1 MIVLVLKML
10 EKLTGAYTKDPDS
23 LIGKLFQLFASALW
37 GVEDTLQVIAVWR
50 GIDNAKGTTLD
61 RMGRNFGVRRDG
73 ADDRFYRLMIKV
85 KVTALLS
92 GGDVDTI
99 ITATSVL
106 FDIDP
111 EQVEVVELFPAKC
124 RVIMDEA
131 DIAPEYIAYAA
142 NTAPIIKRIMAAG
155 VGKEIYFRTPVK
167 TGGTVYAGATL
178 LEDITLT
185 RHTRTA
191 SPPRAASASAWRCSR
206 KSQCRSKQRRTKT
219 WQKDLLSPKRA
230 ARCWAKS
237 WQRTAP

>member
-1 MIVLVLKML
+1 MSLLLNML
-10 EKLTGAYTKDPDS
+10 DKLPGAYSKDPDS
-23 LIGKLFQLFASALW
+23 NIGRLFQIFAAALGGAEDALRTVELWRDLDSAC
-37 GVEDTLQVIAVWR
+37 
-50 GIDNAKGTTLD
+50 GTTLD
-61 RMGRNFGVRRDG
+61 RIGGNFGIARDG
-73 ADDRFYRLMIKV
+73 VSDSLYRLLIKT
-85 KVTALLS
+85 KVTALLA

-185 RHTRTA
+185 IPPYTNSFATA
-191 SPPRAASASAWRCSR
+191 GRFGIGVALFEEITMQI
-206 KSQCRSKQRRTKT
+206 KTKE
-219 WQKDLLSPKRA
+219 D
-230 ARCWAKS
+230 
-237 WQRTAP
+237 

>member
-50 GIDNAKGTTLD
+50 GIDNAKGATLD

-131 DIAPEYIAYAA
+131 DIAYAA

-155 VGKEIYFRTPVK
+155 IGKEIYFRTPVK

-185 RHTRTA
+185 IPPYTNSFATA
-191 SPPRAASASAWRCSR
+191 GHFGIGVALFEEITMQI
-206 KSQCRSKQRRTKT
+206 KTKE
-219 WQKDLLSPKRA
+219 D
-230 ARCWAKS
+230 
-237 WQRTAP
+237 

>member
-106 FDIDP
+106 F
-111 EQVEVVELFPAKC
+111 PAKC

-178 LEDITLT
+178 VEDITLT
-185 RHTRTA
+185 IPPYTNSFATA
-191 SPPRAASASAWRCSR
+191 GRFGIGVALFEEITMQI
-206 KSQCRSKQRRTKT
+206 KTKE
-219 WQKDLLSPKRA
+219 D
-230 ARCWAKS
+230 
-237 WQRTAP
+237 

>member
-1 MIVLVLKML
+1 
-10 EKLTGAYTKDPDS
+10 
-23 LIGKLFQLFASALW
+23 
-37 GVEDTLQVIAVWR
+37 
-50 GIDNAKGTTLD
+50 
-61 RMGRNFGVRRDG
+61 
-73 ADDRFYRLMIKV
+73 MIKV

-155 VGKEIYFRTPVK
+155 IGKEIYFRTPVK

-185 RHTRTA
+185 IPPYTNSFATA
-191 SPPRAASASAWRCSR
+191 GRFGIGVALFEEITMQI
-206 KSQCRSKQRRTKT
+206 KTKE
-219 WQKDLLSPKRA
+219 D
-230 ARCWAKS
+230 
-237 WQRTAP
+237 

>member
-23 LIGKLFQLFASALW
+23 LIGKLFQLFASAPW
-37 GVEDTLQVIAVWR
+37 GVEDTPQVIAVWR

-85 KVTALLS
+85 KVTAPLS

-131 DIAPEYIAYAA
+131 DIAPEYIAYAGQHRA
-142 NTAPIIKRIMAAG
+142 DHQADHGRGRRKRDLLPHSG
-155 VGKEIYFRTPVK
+155 EDGRH
-167 TGGTVYAGATL
+167 GLRGATL

-185 RHTRTA
+185 IPPYTNSFATA
-191 SPPRAASASAWRCSR
+191 GRFGIGVALFEEITMQI
-206 KSQCRSKQRRTKT
+206 KTKE
-219 WQKDLLSPKRA
+219 D
-230 ARCWAKS
+230 
-237 WQRTAP
+237 

>member
-111 EQVEVVELFPAKC
+111 EQVEAVELFPAKC
-124 RVIMDEA
+124 
-131 DIAPEYIAYAA
+131 IAYAA

-185 RHTRTA
+185 IPPYTNSFATA
-191 SPPRAASASAWRCSR
+191 GRFGIGVALFEEITMQI
-206 KSQCRSKQRRTKT
+206 KTKE
-219 WQKDLLSPKRA
+219 D
-230 ARCWAKS
+230 
-237 WQRTAP
+237 

>member
-99 ITATSVL
+99 ITA
-106 FDIDP
+106 
-111 EQVEVVELFPAKC
+111 
-124 RVIMDEA
+124 
-131 DIAPEYIAYAA
+131 EYIAYAA

-185 RHTRTA
+185 IPPYTNSFATA
-191 SPPRAASASAWRCSR
+191 GRFGIGVALFEEITMQI
-206 KSQCRSKQRRTKT
+206 KTKE
-219 WQKDLLSPKRA
+219 D
-230 ARCWAKS
+230 
-237 WQRTAP
+237 

>member
-124 RVIMDEA
+124 RVIM
-131 DIAPEYIAYAA
+131 
-142 NTAPIIKRIMAAG
+142 AAG

-185 RHTRTA
+185 IPPYTNSFATA
-191 SPPRAASASAWRCSR
+191 GRFGIGVALFEEITMQI
-206 KSQCRSKQRRTKT
+206 KTKE
-219 WQKDLLSPKRA
+219 D
-230 ARCWAKS
+230 
-237 WQRTAP
+237 

>member
-178 LEDITLT
+178 IQQGQY
-185 RHTRTA
+185 
-191 SPPRAASASAWRCSR
+191 AAQVHFLCGREKPNS
-206 KSQCRSKQRRTKT
+206 
-219 WQKDLLSPKRA
+219 
-230 ARCWAKS
+230 
-237 WQRTAP
+237 

>member
-50 GIDNAKGTTLD
+50 GIDNAKGATLD

-111 EQVEVVELFPAKC
+111 EQVEVVELF
-124 RVIMDEA
+124 
-131 DIAPEYIAYAA
+131 
-142 NTAPIIKRIMAAG
+142 
-155 VGKEIYFRTPVK
+155 RTPVK

-185 RHTRTA
+185 IPPYTNSFATA
-191 SPPRAASASAWRCSR
+191 GRFGIGVALFEEITMQI
-206 KSQCRSKQRRTKT
+206 KTKE
-219 WQKDLLSPKRA
+219 D
-230 ARCWAKS
+230 
-237 WQRTAP
+237 

>member
-50 GIDNAKGTTLD
+50 GIDNAKGATLD

-92 GGDVDTI
+92 
-99 ITATSVL
+99 
-106 FDIDP
+106 
-111 EQVEVVELFPAKC
+111 
-124 RVIMDEA
+124 EA

-155 VGKEIYFRTPVK
+155 IGKEIYFRTPVK
-167 TGGTVYAGATL
+167 TGGMVYAGATL

-185 RHTRTA
+185 IPPYTNSFATA
-191 SPPRAASASAWRCSR
+191 GHFGIGVALFEEITMQI
-206 KSQCRSKQRRTKT
+206 KTKE
-219 WQKDLLSPKRA
+219 D
-230 ARCWAKS
+230 
-237 WQRTAP
+237 